1 MDGIAINRMFY
12 SLCQCYSNV
21 SEFYKCS
28 EAHCGRKGVERI
40 EENRIWLVISNISL
54 SIEFQKHLKNDRYH
68 TEIKG
73 CHAECRRQ
81 ACLLSPCNRRL
92 RQLPK

>member
-40 EENRIWLVISNISL
+40 EGNRICLVI
-54 SIEFQKHLKNDRYH
+54 
-68 TEIKG
+68 
-73 CHAECRRQ
+73 
-81 ACLLSPCNRRL
+81 
-92 RQLPK
+92 